1 MALRRAKNCSL
12 SELMKSCKLL
22 RWSVFHRAGIRWVQ
36 QQNALEMIILLYFQE
51 LKETEGIIFSDPSFK
66 QIKHQKMHAESTSPQ
81 SL

>member
-1 MALRRAKNCSL
+1 M
-12 SELMKSCKLL
+12 
-22 RWSVFHRAGIRWVQ
+22 WVQ

-81 SL
+81 SLWASTTKKVPRNIQIGG